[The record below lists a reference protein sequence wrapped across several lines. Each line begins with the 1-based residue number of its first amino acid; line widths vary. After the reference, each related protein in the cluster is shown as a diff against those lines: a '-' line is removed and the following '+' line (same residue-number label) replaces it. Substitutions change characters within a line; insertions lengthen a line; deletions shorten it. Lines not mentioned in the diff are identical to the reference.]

1 MACGHPR
8 TCIIHAYIHEH
19 STHTVLFFLR
29 LRHVIL
35 IPEAETNRLWIPSQ
49 LWLYNKTLSHQPGLQ
64 SSWDPAGRKERK
76 EVKCC
81 LVLRLDLSLVVNR
94 REERGG
100 TSDRL
105 CQRPS
110 DIINYEKMSDKS
122 KLRVKSAASC
132 VDNMWEVVVFLDS

>member
-1 MACGHPR
+1 M
-8 TCIIHAYIHEH
+8 
-19 STHTVLFFLR
+19 
-29 LRHVIL
+29 
-35 IPEAETNRLWIPSQ
+35 
-49 LWLYNKTLSHQPGLQ
+49 
-64 SSWDPAGRKERK
+64 
-76 EVKCC
+76 
-81 LVLRLDLSLVVNR
+81 LRLDLSLVVNR

-132 VDNMWEVVVFLDS
+132 VDNMWEVDVFLDSKG